1 VEAVKPRRFRRA
13 IGPALFFGAAWL
25 THIVM
30 AAKAGE
36 WLWLAIGAILSPIG
50 MVVGF
55 TWWWHWIAN
64 AIS

>member
-1 VEAVKPRRFRRA
+1 MGPRRRA
-13 IGPALFFGAAWL
+13 LGPALLLGAAWL

-36 WLWLAIGAILSPIG
+36 WLWFAIGAILAPIG

-55 TWWWHWIAN
+55 TGWWHWIVN
-64 AIS
+64 AIF